1 MATSKNFTTSNQF
14 IVYAITATESNVQVS
29 SNKSDVS
36 VSVRFWRTNTG
47 YETYGTGKV
56 YCRINGTLY
65 SQDVT
70 PYDEITSSGIVLFSK
85 KVTIAHNADGS
96 KTISISAW
104 IDHEVV
110 TSKEQSFSVKLT
122 TIARASTPSV
132 NAKSTSVSS
141 VTIGD
146 KITIYSNRA
155 STSFT
160 HTAKWKWDGRSG
172 TIATNV
178 GESTTWTIPSNFVD
192 DIPNA
197 AYGTLTIE
205 LETFSGS
212 KSIGTKST
220 SVKAYA
226 PDSLAPRV
234 GDLVFTPVTSNAIV
248 ESWGVLL
255 QGFSKVKITAD
266 VETKQGASIKTYSI
280 TGGGYTGNTKE
291 YTTGLLNTAG
301 NIQFTYKVTDTR
313 GFSAS
318 NTGSVTVESYSQ
330 PLILDVTCYRSNAAG
345 EMASDGQYVFVRCR
359 PQFAS
364 CSNRNSGLLVTR
376 VSGVQGSIEVDNRS
390 VENNTAIQFVVD
402 GGLSA
407 SGSYTIYLELTDLL
421 GQTARYSTI
430 FPTDNVHIH
439 LFPSSLGGVKFGGY
453 MQPGEEGSLI
463 SEYPAVFKKPVNLKE
478 GVVGFC
484 GATAYLSTNMG
495 LVSTNAQ
502 VPLGKFKES
511 YGGMTLSN
519 GDVVVPYDGYY
530 VLDAQIMI
538 NEGAANH
545 YLGVSV
551 YLDGEFYADAYTF
564 FYKNYGVLA
573 MSSTLIYVTAGSK
586 LRLYARCADSAPEGV
601 TINANERTKLTIFRV
616 F

>member
-104 IDHEVV
+104 IDHERV
-110 TSKEQSFSVKLT
+110 TSNEQSFSVKLT
-122 TIARASTPSV
+122 TIARSSTPSI
-132 NAKSTSVSS
+132 NAQGSSVSS

-146 KITIYSNRA
+146 KITIYTNRA
-155 STSFT
+155 SSGFT
-160 HTAKWKWDGRSG
+160 HTIKWKWDGRTG

-178 GESTTWTIPSNFVD
+178 GASTSWTIPAEFSD

-205 LETFSGS
+205 AETFSSG

-226 PDSLAPRV
+226 PNTLAPVV
-234 GDLVFTPVTSNAIV
+234 GDLHFEYINTKPTV

-301 NIQFTYKVTDTR
+301 NVQFTYKVTDTR

-318 NTGSVTVESYSQ
+318 NTGSVTVEPYSQ
-330 PLILDVTCYRSNAAG
+330 PLILDVTCYRSNATG

-390 VENNTAIQFVVD
+390 VSNNQTIQFLAD

-439 LFPSSLGGVKFGGY
+439 LYPSALGGVKFGGY
-453 MQPGEEGSLI
+453 LQPEEEGYFV
-463 SEYPAVFKKPVNLKE
+463 SEYPVIFKNGIFSQPGLAIPIIEEYGTSGIWTYRKWSDGTAECWGNYEYKFGINEPHTKWGENYYITEPTPEITYPFTFIDTPVVQAAMFTSAGYGTYWLVPRYKSTLTKTPTY
-478 GVVGFC
+478 F
-484 GATAYLSTNMG
+484 ATRSTE
-495 LVSTNAQ
+495 NAQ
-502 VPLGKFKES
+502 SGDFIISYVVYGKWK
-511 YGGMTLSN
+511 
-519 GDVVVPYDGYY
+519 
-530 VLDAQIMI
+530 
-538 NEGAANH
+538 
-545 YLGVSV
+545 
-551 YLDGEFYADAYTF
+551 
-564 FYKNYGVLA
+564 
-573 MSSTLIYVTAGSK
+573 
-586 LRLYARCADSAPEGV
+586 
-601 TINANERTKLTIFRV
+601 
-616 F
+616 

>member
-1 MATSKNFTTSNQF
+1 MATSKNFTTSNQY
-14 IVYAITATESNVQVS
+14 IVYAITATESNIQTS
-29 SNKSDVS
+29 TNKSDVS
-36 VSVRFWRTNTG
+36 VSVRFWRTNEGWKTW
-47 YETYGTGKV
+47 GTGKV

-70 PYDEITSSGIVLFSK
+70 PDDEITEHGIVLFSR
-85 KVTIAHNADGS
+85 KVTITHNSDGA

-104 IDHEVV
+104 IDHEEV
-110 TSKEQSFSVKLT
+110 TSREQSFSVKLT
-122 TIARASTPSV
+122 TIARASQPSI
-132 NAKSTSVSS
+132 NTWPTGVSS

-146 KITIYSNRA
+146 KITIHCNRA
-155 STSFT
+155 SSSFT
-160 HTAKWKWDGRSG
+160 HTARWKWAKRSG
-172 TIATNV
+172 IIGTGIGTN
-178 GESTTWTIPSNFVD
+178 TTWTIPSNFVD

-205 LETFSGS
+205 LETFSGG

-266 VETKQGASIKTYSI
+266 VETQSGATIKTYSV

-291 YTTGLLNTAG
+291 YTTGLLNKSG
-301 NIQFTYKVTDTR
+301 EIEFTYKVTDTR

-318 NTGSVTVESYSQ
+318 NKGSVTVEPYSQ
-330 PLILDVTCYRSNAAG
+330 PLILDVTCYRSNEAG
-345 EMASDGQYVFVRCR
+345 EKAGDGQYVFVRCR

-364 CSNRNSGLLVTR
+364 CNNRNTAQLVTR
-376 VSGVQGSIEVDNRS
+376 VSGLQGSIEIDRRDI
-390 VENNTAIQFVVD
+390 ENNVAIQFVAD

-407 SGSYTIYLELTDLL
+407 SGSYTIALEVTDLL

-430 FPTDNVHIH
+430 FPTDNVTIH
-439 LFPSSLGGVKFGGY
+439 AFPSEVGGIKFGGY

-545 YLGVSV
+545 YLGISV

-564 FYKNYGVLA
+564 FNKNYGVLA
-573 MSSTLIYVTAGSK
+573 MSSTLIYAPAGSK
-586 LRLYARCADSAPEGV
+586 LRLYARCTDSAPEGV